1 MLITTQQKTSPH
13 YVFLLQAG
21 DWEVLYLINASF
33 NYFLFIFKFLLAFA
47 LCFSGLSLF
56 TQVRDFAHSM
66 QYIDYNVISTNSIQ
80 N

>member
-1 MLITTQQKTSPH
+1 MLITKQQKTSPH

-33 NYFLFIFKFLLAFA
+33 NYFLFIFKFLLGFT
-47 LCFSGLSLF
+47 LCLSGLLLF
-56 TQVRDFAHSM
+56 TQVKDFAHGM
-66 QYIDYNVISTNSIQ
+66 QYIDYNVISINLIQ